1 MNVLLNFISERWLL
15 SFCIVE
21 KVPDVNAIQVTAGY
35 SFALRL
41 NHFQPEP
48 SIHLFCTSF
57 LPAASCLLGKPHT
70 HIV

>member
-1 MNVLLNFISERWLL
+1 MKVLLNFISERWLL

-21 KVPDVNAIQVTAGY
+21 KVPDVNAIQADY

-57 LPAASCLLGKPHT
+57 LPAASCILGKPHAR
-70 HIV
+70 I

>member
-1 MNVLLNFISERWLL
+1 MKVLLNFISERWLR
-15 SFCIVE
+15 IVE
-21 KVPDVNAIQVTAGY
+21 KVPDVNAIQAGY